1 MTRTEPFEDRFGN
14 RILVDN
20 INLKSVAKHHLP
32 KSRFD
37 SISLRSLNTSNFIIQ
52 ETVSRPTRLP
62 LYSEFSKVS
71 LSGLKNG
78 CKNMFNLTRQFLKV
92 SLGSRWRH
100 YWRT

>member
-37 SISLRSLNTSNFIIQ
+37 SISLRSLNTLHLIIQ
-52 ETVSRPTRLP
+52 ETVSIRPTRLP

-71 LSGLKNG
+71 LGGLKNG
-78 CKNMFNLTRQFLKV
+78 CKTMFNLTRQFLEV
-92 SLGSRWRH
+92 SLGSR
-100 YWRT
+100 